1 MKESNILADNV
12 ENNFLRREIW
22 MNTNGQYMKE
32 SLRTVHEGVLADNV
46 ENNFLVRN
54 M

>member
-32 SLRTVHEGVLADNV
+32 SNILADNV

>member
-1 MKESNILADNV
+1 MKESNILA
-12 ENNFLRREIW
+12 ENAANKFLRREIW

-32 SLRTVHEGVLADNV
+32 SNILADNV